1 VAAERNMIRTT
12 QLVNS
17 LKMQQ
22 VYGERNYSFAN
33 NVKLTVQRF
42 FGKEGEGFDLCCAK
56 FL

>member
-1 VAAERNMIRTT
+1 MIRTT

-22 VYGERNYSFAN
+22 VYGERKYSFAH
-33 NVKLTVQRF
+33 NVKLIVQRF